1 MELIEVKLLKYAF
14 RFKPLNWREEFSV
27 QYDAKKNRQRTLL
40 AHALVEVSGLKV
52 SSVDEAW
59 KVLDPVPEQ
68 ILNRVYIIYRGSLPQ
83 PQIFTTLGLYKAPE
97 PSRFVRQLEKVE
109 EQREKVMDKVEK
121 EMETKFGRKELE
133 EAMRTEREM
142 AKNGGL
148 RGVTKATEEKRGS

>member
-1 MELIEVKLLKYAF
+1 MELIEVKLLQYVF

-27 QYDAKKNRQRTLL
+27 EYNPKKNRLRTLL
-40 AHALVEVSGLKV
+40 ASALMEVSGLKV
-52 SSVDEAW
+52 STVEEAW
-59 KVLDPVPEQ
+59 KVLEPLPDP
-68 ILNRVYIIYRGSLPQ
+68 ILNRVYIIYKGSLPESRA
-83 PQIFTTLGLYKAPE
+83 FNTLGLYKAPE

-109 EQREKVMDKVEK
+109 QQREEVMDKVEK

-148 RGVTKATEEKRGS
+148 RGVTKATKEKP